1 VVSSDFS
8 PGIQRKVE
16 LTLIFHRICASDN
29 YDIMTNIKRHKG
41 FNFVYCDMKSIIGFL
56 LGCVMLSACG
66 NNVDQA
72 KTTLPEVKKGEQVAT
87 FAGGCFWGIQEGF
100 TELKGVSK
108 STSGYAGGTKVNPTY
123 EEVSAEVTGHAE
135 AVQVVY
141 DPTVISFSQLLDAF
155 FVMHD
160 PTQLNRQGPDVGESY
175 RSVAFYNNNDEKV
188 QIEKAIVKYGKSG
201 LYLDPVVTEVK
212 QYEAFY
218 PAEAYHQNYY
228 KLNPNSA
235 YVANVCG
242 PKVQK
247 LRKAFPSLLK
257 DDYK

>member
-1 VVSSDFS
+1 M
-8 PGIQRKVE
+8 
-16 LTLIFHRICASDN
+16 
-29 YDIMTNIKRHKG
+29 MTNIKKQNS
-41 FNFVYCDMKSIIGFL
+41 FYFVYCGMKYIIGFL
-56 LGCVMLSACG
+56 FVFTIFSSCS
-66 NNVDQA
+66 NSTDQA
-72 KTTLPEVKKGEQVAT
+72 KATLPEVKKGEQIAT
-87 FAGGCFWGIQEGF
+87 FAGGCFWGMQEGF
-100 TELKGVSK
+100 IELKGVSK
-108 STSGYAGGTKVNPTY
+108 STSGYAGGSKVNPTY

-141 DPTVISFSQLLDAF
+141 DPNVISFSQLLDAF

-175 RSVAFYNNNDEKV
+175 RSVAFYNNNYEKV
-188 QIEKAIVKYGKSG
+188 EIEKAIVKYEKSG
-201 LYLDPVVTEVK
+201 LHLDPVVTEVK
-212 QYEAFY
+212 QFDTFY

-257 DDYK
+257 EEYK